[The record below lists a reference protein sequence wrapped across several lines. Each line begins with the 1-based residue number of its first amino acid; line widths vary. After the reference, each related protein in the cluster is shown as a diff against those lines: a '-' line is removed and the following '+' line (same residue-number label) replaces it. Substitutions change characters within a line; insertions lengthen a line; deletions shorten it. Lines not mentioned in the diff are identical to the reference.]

1 LRKITAA
8 RIWGIIRHL
17 VAAGL
22 VTLGDKDNH
31 GAGYFK
37 HVGNLRI
44 CSARG
49 VPFSRRARRLRVLH
63 WKRLHQSVASGLRR
77 AVVTPG
83 G

>member
-31 GAGYFK
+31 GAGYSSTWGTCANAAPAEF
-37 HVGNLRI
+37 HSHGVLADFEFSTGNACINL
-44 CSARG
+44 
-49 VPFSRRARRLRVLH
+49 
-63 WKRLHQSVASGLRR
+63 
-77 AVVTPG
+77 
-83 G
+83 